1 MYGVPSGEARS
12 GAHVSVRRGGC
23 GSGEKR
29 WRGSTYYLKK
39 GGGHCASWVTRG
51 APDDVVVARTAGG
64 GRWWS
69 FF

>member
-1 MYGVPSGEARS
+1 M
-12 GAHVSVRRGGC
+12 SVRRGGC